1 MESLTDQ
8 QRAVCRDHGAAF
20 LLLAPGST
28 FGVALQNTWPSPGA
42 RRPSAADRDDVRL
55 VHPRR

>member
-20 LLLAPGST
+20 VLLAPGST
-28 FGVALQNTWPSPGA
+28 FGVALQPLGRLPVHG
-42 RRPSAADRDDVRL
+42 VRL
-55 VHPRR
+55 PPTETMCG